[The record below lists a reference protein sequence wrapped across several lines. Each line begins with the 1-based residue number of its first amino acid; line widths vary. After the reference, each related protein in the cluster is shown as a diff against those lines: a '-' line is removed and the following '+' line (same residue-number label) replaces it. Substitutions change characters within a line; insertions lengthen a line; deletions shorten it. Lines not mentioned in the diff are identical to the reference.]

1 MGATQDTDRGAIERW
16 WPHLSIEGKHRL
28 LAEITGP
35 IDAETAAEIES
46 ITGESAPDRLTPAEQ
61 RFVLTQ
67 IEPVD

>member
-1 MGATQDTDRGAIERW
+1 MDVTHDTDRGAIERW

-28 LAEITGP
+28 LAELTGP
-35 IDAETAAEIES
+35 VDAETGAEIES
-46 ITGESAPDRLTPAEQ
+46 ITGEPAPDRLTPAEQ